1 MKNLHGIAHI
11 ILVIMG
17 INVGL
22 TLLGFDLIGM
32 VLGVVPILLT
42 VWAILVAASAV
53 YCAYMMVTGKCH
65 K

>member
-1 MKNLHGIAHI
+1 MKNLHMIAHI
-11 ILVIMG
+11 ILVIVG

-22 TLLGFDLIGM
+22 TLVGFDLVGM

-42 VWAILVAASAV
+42 VWAILVAASGV
-53 YCAYMMVTGKCH
+53 YCGYMMVTGKCH